1 MKAMSFSESPKCKFF
16 PTICLPYFPTIRFPY
31 FPTGVVT
38 YTTTWT
44 MSMDGLSCSGAKTR
58 KHCTPLFQQHPHSH
72 HPIIFCMSQSVSVW
86 DSVDIE
92 RAEYLDIPSLFLRL
106 PRSVEWNIAFRS
118 CLHES
123 DSLVV
128 SVRLCV
134 CVFLFLCRV
143 CAKVVCP
150 CDPTVY
156 CRFLCSGNGL
166 ELWSPSYSN
175 NNSNS
180 NDCAT

>member
-1 MKAMSFSESPKCKFF
+1 MKVMSFSESPKCIFF
-16 PTICLPYFPTIRFPY
+16 PTTCLPY

-86 DSVDIE
+86 ELVDIE

-106 PRSVEWNIAFRS
+106 PRSVEWNIAFGS

-134 CVFLFLCRV
+134 CVFVSMSCLCKSVSVWPDRV
-143 CAKVVCP
+143 
-150 CDPTVY
+150 
-156 CRFLCSGNGL
+156 L
-166 ELWSPSYSN
+166 
-175 NNSNS
+175 
-180 NDCAT
+180 

>member
-1 MKAMSFSESPKCKFF
+1 MKAMSFSESPKCIFF
-16 PTICLPYFPTIRFPY
+16 PLYAFHIFPLYAFHT

-92 RAEYLDIPSLFLRL
+92 RAEYLDIPSLFVRL
-106 PRSVEWNIAFRS
+106 PHSVEWNIAFGS

-134 CVFLFLCRV
+134 CFCFYVVSVQKCVRV
-143 CAKVVCP
+143 TRPCIVGFCAQAMDWSFGLQVIATTTAAAT
-150 CDPTVY
+150 TV
-156 CRFLCSGNGL
+156 LHN
-166 ELWSPSYSN
+166 
-175 NNSNS
+175 
-180 NDCAT
+180 T